1 MAAGIYGQTDFNVA
15 WHGVASLE
23 YGFSVYHIIES
34 TQSFLSEHGSSSSE
48 ENLLNRRYS
57 GYVSYAHPFALGNQI
72 NTVLSPYV
80 MVDVQSV
87 MRNLQFGVC
96 WEEERF
102 GLIGLGVR
110 GDQFEG
116 LQVGTLLVHL
126 GVNIPGGRDS
136 GWKIGYTCE
145 VPTHQGTMYQNTSH
159 SLSLHWYY
167 RIVPKRCIQRFDN
180 SPNNSKRARMKRKNK
195 AFHF

>member
-34 TQSFLSEHGSSSSE
+34 TQSFLSEHGSASSE

-87 MRNLQFGVC
+87 MRNL
-96 WEEERF
+96 
-102 GLIGLGVR
+102 
-110 GDQFEG
+110 
-116 LQVGTLLVHL
+116 
-126 GVNIPGGRDS
+126 
-136 GWKIGYTCE
+136 
-145 VPTHQGTMYQNTSH
+145 
-159 SLSLHWYY
+159 
-167 RIVPKRCIQRFDN
+167 
-180 SPNNSKRARMKRKNK
+180 
-195 AFHF
+195 

>member
-1 MAAGIYGQTDFNVA
+1 
-15 WHGVASLE
+15 
-23 YGFSVYHIIES
+23 
-34 TQSFLSEHGSSSSE
+34 
-48 ENLLNRRYS
+48 
-57 GYVSYAHPFALGNQI
+57 
-72 NTVLSPYV
+72 
-80 MVDVQSV
+80 
-87 MRNLQFGVC
+87 
-96 WEEERF
+96 
-102 GLIGLGVR
+102 
-110 GDQFEG
+110 

-145 VPTHQGTMYQNTSH
+145 VPTHQGTMYQNTGH

>member
-34 TQSFLSEHGSSSSE
+34 TQSFLSEHGSASSE

-126 GVNIPGGRDS
+126 GVNIPEDVIPDGRS
-136 GWKIGYTCE
+136 VIPVKSRPIKG
-145 VPTHQGTMYQNTSH
+145 
-159 SLSLHWYY
+159 
-167 RIVPKRCIQRFDN
+167 RCIKIPVILYRCIGITG
-180 SPNNSKRARMKRKNK
+180 
-195 AFHF
+195 